1 MFAPST
7 SRLKAEPAPDV
18 PLADKVRFLCQPE
31 CLALPACTVEAHE
44 THMSWLFLTEQH
56 VYKLKKPVRSA
67 YLDFSTIDQ
76 RAAACRTELALNRRL
91 APDVYLEVLPL
102 RRTPDGLSFG
112 AVGTIV
118 DWLVLMRRLDERHTL
133 ETRAREQR
141 LTRADAERLAARLA
155 TFYRRVR
162 RLPVAPAVHLA
173 RWRRALLENEQLL
186 RDPRFHLPEGAIAR
200 ICRAQRA
207 FLARR
212 PDIIGRR
219 ARRIVE
225 AHGDLRPEH
234 IWLSDPVVV
243 IDCLEFS
250 AQLRA
255 LDPLDEIAFLHLECE
270 RLGVRWA
277 GEALRRRLARPLGDR
292 SGSGLFLFYRSHRAL
307 LRARLAIAHLL
318 DADPR
323 TPEKWPRLARTY
335 IDLALADAG
344 RLERILN
351 RRTGRRVPDPCAA
364 ARSPRR

>member
-7 SRLKAEPAPDV
+7 PRLTAETAPDV
-18 PLADKVRFLCQPE
+18 PFADKVRFLSQPE
-31 CLALPACTVEAHE
+31 CLALPASTVEARE
-44 THMSWLFLTEQH
+44 THMSWLFLTEGH

-67 YLDFSTIDQ
+67 CLDFSTTDR

-91 APDVYLEVLPL
+91 APDVYLDVMPL

-133 ETRAREQR
+133 ETHAREQH

-186 RDPRFHLPEGAIAR
+186 RDPRFHLPEGTIAR

-212 PDIIGRR
+212 PGILVRR
-219 ARRIVE
+219 ARRVVE

-234 IWLSDPVVV
+234 IWLTDPVIV

-250 AQLRA
+250 EPLRA

-270 RLGVRWA
+270 RLGVGWA
-277 GEALRRRLARPLGDR
+277 GEALRHRLARLLGDR
-292 SGSGLFLFYRSHRAL
+292 RGNGLFLFYRSYRAL
-307 LRARLAIAHLL
+307 LRARLAITHLL
-318 DADPR
+318 DAEPR

-351 RRTGRRVPDPCAA
+351 RRTDRRVPGRCAA